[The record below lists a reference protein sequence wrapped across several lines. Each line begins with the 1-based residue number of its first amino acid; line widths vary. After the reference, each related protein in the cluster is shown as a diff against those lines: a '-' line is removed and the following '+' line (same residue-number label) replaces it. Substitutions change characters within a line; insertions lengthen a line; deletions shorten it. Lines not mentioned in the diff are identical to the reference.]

1 MSSSGV
7 TRKASRVKHGQG
19 WMIGR
24 AVQQLGLCVDAGE
37 MHSHGINSLQRLP
50 LPTNVVVVC
59 IAEIIYA
66 KIAS

>member
-1 MSSSGV
+1 
-7 TRKASRVKHGQG
+7 
-19 WMIGR
+19 MIGR
-24 AVQQLGLCVDAGE
+24 EVQQLGLCVDAGE